1 MKINKTTNDQ
11 NADQKSS
18 QYIYVEKKEIGGIDT
33 EIITESYYPIPWG
46 SASERP
52 LDYYEKQSKIITYY
66 KEDIDLD
73 GNPFNKKIEIE
84 IPKVDEGENRHRRI
98 KVKVDGN
105 PIIFQDNNI
114 LDMDET
120 FNIRDV
126 NLLIHMVLNNFHP
139 KSNSTCLQTIT
150 PFIHLPGTGGDE
162 DYEFNQKNNGDVSKV
177 LLPYVQEMC
186 SLNNSSVVRQL
197 LIPVATKG
205 GLHHWNLCMLFID
218 ENNIP
223 SLYYIE
229 SENLLASF
237 DYYTYMY
244 YMEDYKMH
252 ILPQVNALLAKFH
265 YPAID
270 KINFCQAKQFSQEG
284 CGIAMSLNMHKILEE
299 KYPQVIC
306 YSNTPRKGIP
316 SHTEIR
322 YLSSNV
328 SIEEDALM
336 RVELAFKIQARA
348 SIIAEGALDAK
359 MVEKKS
365 LVCSEIL
372 SDSRSLSVKAKEAFG
387 FFQSAQP
394 GISSEM
400 HSVMAED
407 KGNDETSS
415 SDINA
420 EACRLW

>member
-1 MKINKTTNDQ
+1 MKRNNKINNQD
-11 NADQKSS
+11 ADQKSS

-33 EIITESYYPIPWG
+33 EIITESHYPIPWG

-66 KEDIDLD
+66 KDDVDLNN
-73 GNPFNKKIEIE
+73 NPVCKRIEIE
-84 IPKVDEGENRHRRI
+84 IPKVEEGENRHRTI
-98 KVKVDGN
+98 KVQVDGK
-105 PIIFQDNNI
+105 PITFQDNSI

-126 NLLIHMVLNNFHP
+126 NLLIHMALNNFHS
-139 KSNSTCLQTIT
+139 KSNSTRLQTIT
-150 PFIHLPGTGGDE
+150 PFIHLPGTGGDG
-162 DYEFNQKNNGDVSKV
+162 DYEFNQKNNGDISKI

-186 SLNNSSVVRQL
+186 SLNNSSVVREL

-205 GLHHWNLCMLFID
+205 GPHHWNLCMLSID

-229 SENLLASF
+229 SENLLGSF
-237 DYYTYMY
+237 DYYTYLY
-244 YMEDYKMH
+244 YMADYKEH
-252 ILPQVNALLAKFH
+252 ILPQVNELLAKCH

-270 KINFCQAKQFSQEG
+270 KVNFCQAKQFSQEG
-284 CGIAMSLNMHKILEE
+284 CGIAMSLNMQKILEE
-299 KYPQVIC
+299 NYPQVIC
-306 YSNTPRKGIP
+306 HSNIQRKEVP
-316 SHTEIR
+316 SYTEIGR
-322 YLSSNV
+322 LSSNV

-348 SIIAEGALDAK
+348 SIIAERALDAK

-372 SDSRSLSVKAKEAFG
+372 SDSRSLNAKAKEAFG

-394 GISSEM
+394 KISPEM
-400 HSVMAED
+400 HSTLAQD
-407 KGNDETSS
+407 KDNE
-415 SDINA
+415 
-420 EACRLW
+420 EASPILM

>member
-1 MKINKTTNDQ
+1 MKINNKINNQD
-11 NADQKSS
+11 ADQQSS
-18 QYIYVEKKEIGGIDT
+18 QYIYVEKKEVGGIDT
-33 EIITESYYPIPWG
+33 EITTLSYYPIPWD
-46 SASERP
+46 SSSERP

-73 GNPFNKKIEIE
+73 GDPFSKRIEIE
-84 IPKVDEGENRHRRI
+84 IPEVEEGENRHRRI

-126 NLLIHMVLNNFHP
+126 NLLMHMVLNNFHP

-150 PFIHLPGTGGDE
+150 PFIHLPGTGGDG

-229 SENLLASF
+229 SENLLVSF

-252 ILPQVNALLAKFH
+252 IFPQVNELLAKFH

-270 KINFCQAKQFSQEG
+270 KVNFCQAKQFSQEG
-284 CGIAMSLNMHKILEE
+284 CGIAMGLNMQKILEE
-299 KYPQVIC
+299 NYPQVIC
-306 YSNTPRKGIP
+306 HSSTQRKEVP
-316 SHTEIR
+316 SRAEIR
-322 YLSSNV
+322 RLSSNV

-336 RVELAFKIQARA
+336 RVELAFKIQAR
-348 SIIAEGALDAK
+348 I
-359 MVEKKS
+359 
-365 LVCSEIL
+365 
-372 SDSRSLSVKAKEAFG
+372 
-387 FFQSAQP
+387 
-394 GISSEM
+394 
-400 HSVMAED
+400 HY
-407 KGNDETSS
+407 
-415 SDINA
+415 
-420 EACRLW
+420 CRAGS